1 MAEIND
7 QDREEFEK
15 VVKSTVDMIMTTDT
29 WEQRMAG
36 GDIVVYQHPVIEH
49 EYVRMEKETSDERWK
64 EILLSPAT
72 VGVMIMSGIEA
83 RGVTEQVL
91 KNLGAE
97 YKLATE
103 KQIVNQMIYLLVV
116 DDKSMKNM
124 RKLKEEVDNND
135 SAYHEYMLFTI
146 AEKVTEA
153 VAMLL
158 IKKEEGNNES
168 RISTE
173 M

>member
-1 MAEIND
+1 MFEKNARDE
-7 QDREEFEK
+7 EEFEK
-15 VVKSTVDMIMTTDT
+15 VLKSTVDMIMTTSA

-36 GDIVVYQHPVIEH
+36 GDVVVYQHPVVEH
-49 EYVRMEKETSDERWK
+49 EYVRMEKDTSDERWK

-103 KQIVNQMIYLLVV
+103 QQIINQMIYLLVV
-116 DDKSMKNM
+116 DDNSIENM
-124 RKLKEEVDNND
+124 RKLKKDVDNND

-146 AEKVTEA
+146 AERITEA

-158 IKKEEGNNES
+158 AKKEEGNNES
-168 RISTE
+168 RIPTE

>member
-1 MAEIND
+1 MSEKNARN
-7 QDREEFEK
+7 EEEVDK
-15 VVKSTVDMIMTTDT
+15 ILKSAIDMIMTTST

-49 EYVRMEKETSDERWK
+49 EYVRMEKDTSDKRWE
-64 EILLSPAT
+64 EILISPAT

-83 RGVTEQVL
+83 RNVTEQVL

-103 KQIVNQMIYLLVV
+103 QQIINQMIYLLVV
-116 DDKSMKNM
+116 DDNSMENM
-124 RKLKEEVDNND
+124 RKLKKEVDSSD
-135 SAYHEYMLFTI
+135 SAYHEYMMFTI
-146 AEKVTEA
+146 GEKITEA
-153 VAMLL
+153 VTILL
-158 IKKEEGNNES
+158 TKKKEGNDGS
-168 RISTE
+168 RIPTE